1 MINLYSTKTSRM
13 VKFKNVHKLC
23 QDIENDPII
32 KDQMVDL
39 SCLSVCA
46 FGNVLAPVLV
56 IAYTINNLDDMKNE
70 GHESD

>member
-1 MINLYSTKTSRM
+1 M
-13 VKFKNVHKLC
+13 VKIKNIHKLC

-46 FGNVLAPVLV
+46 FGNFLAPVLV
-56 IAYTINNLDDMKNE
+56 IAYTINN
-70 GHESD
+70 

>member
-13 VKFKNVHKLC
+13 VKIKNVHKLC

-32 KDQMVDL
+32 KDHMVDL

-46 FGNVLAPVLV
+46 FGNFLAPVLV

>member
-13 VKFKNVHKLC
+13 VKIKNVHKLC

-39 SCLSVCA
+39 RCLSVCA
-46 FGNVLAPVLV
+46 FGNFLALVLV